1 MNIIYICKYLGRM
14 LIIKLMWCLSE
25 KHPLVVFPFCAFLS
39 WFNVVSHL
47 VDFISRSD
55 VTPFHSVKQY
65 VSTGFELTAFRLC
78 KASYFCSKGTYI
90 FCTRC
95 TALSCCSDELLVTVR
110 STAQRQSTFTD
121 ELLLK
126 KTFISFLC
134 FSVTCV
140 IRSRVDQLTSL
151 IGSF

>member
-25 KHPLVVFPFCAFLS
+25 KHPLVFFPFCAFLS

-55 VTPFHSVKQY
+55 MTPFHSVKQWPLALNSRLSDY
-65 VSTGFELTAFRLC
+65 VKRVIFAPKGRTLFVQDVQHFPAAVMNCSSQLDQPHSV
-78 KASYFCSKGTYI
+78 KAPLQMSFYKKKLYQLF
-90 FCTRC
+90 
-95 TALSCCSDELLVTVR
+95 V
-110 STAQRQSTFTD
+110 
-121 ELLLK
+121 LK
-126 KTFISFLC
+126 C
-134 FSVTCV
+134 YVCV
-140 IRSRVDQLTSL
+140 IRSQVDRLTSL